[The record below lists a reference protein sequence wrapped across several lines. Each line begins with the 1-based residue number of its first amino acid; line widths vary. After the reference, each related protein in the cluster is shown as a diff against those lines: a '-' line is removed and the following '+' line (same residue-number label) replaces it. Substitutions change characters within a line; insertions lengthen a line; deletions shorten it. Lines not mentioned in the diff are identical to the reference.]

1 MKHNKFKLWSK
12 EIERKR
18 FAFFDLLGMLGF

>member
-1 MKHNKFKLWSK
+1 MAPTPKEQIAFLRKKKLWSK

-18 FAFFDLLGMLGF
+18 VEV